1 MMANDLIF
9 VHITVRHV
17 LQLNTTRTTLEM
29 IQLTYSQ
36 MRHLWSL
43 KLKHFMHSSSRR
55 EKKEKD
61 IHLSSFF
68 FLLLFKVVLTL
79 GPFSISSEQKYK

>member
-17 LQLNTTRTTLEM
+17 LQLNTTKTTLEM

-43 KLKHFMHSSSRR
+43 KLKHSLCMPAPGG
-55 EKKEKD
+55 KKKKD
-61 IHLSSFF
+61 IQLSSFF
-68 FLLLFKVVLTL
+68 FWLFKVVFTL
-79 GPFSISSEQKYK
+79 GSFSIPSEQKYT

>member
-55 EKKEKD
+55 EKKEKR
-61 IHLSSFF
+61 HSLEFLFF
-68 FLLLFKVVLTL
+68 FVVV
-79 GPFSISSEQKYK
+79 